1 MVPRGRGWAG
11 SSISSCSGWR
21 WVTSAMGPP
30 ASTAAL
36 SAATLLSRPTWSG
49 TIISGKMTV
58 SRRATSGS
66 SRSSGVPVRC
76 STSSWVDGRL
86 AIKVSLRAGHPG
98 RHRCDCGCGLGFRS
112 GRGSPARLRVIPWGR
127 SRGGGALAVA
137 TLVTGPFVVEG
148 FEDALA
154 EALLQL
160 EQRPHPGEVH
170 AAVAGEVA
178 DPQDAPDVL
187 FGVQADVGG
196 RPRRADQTLVL
207 VDPQRPRVRRDER
220 RGHADDVDGLG
231 GVPVGPARRRHGQ
244 APVPAGWADAWSA
257 PSVSL
262 PLGWLALG

>member
-1 MVPRGRGWAG
+1 
-11 SSISSCSGWR
+11 
-21 WVTSAMGPP
+21 MGPP

-160 EQRPHPGEVH
+160 EQRPDPSEVD
-170 AAVAGEVA
+170 AAVAGEVP
-178 DPQDAPDVL
+178 DPQDPADVL
-187 FGVQADVGG
+187 FGIQADVG
-196 RPRRADQTLVL
+196 RRSRRADETLVL
-207 VDPQRPRVRRDER
+207 VDPERPRVGRDER
-220 RGHADDVDGLG
+220 RGHADDVHRPSG
-231 GVPVGPARRRHGQ
+231 GAIWPARRRH
-244 APVPAGWADAWSA
+244 D
-257 PSVSL
+257 
-262 PLGWLALG
+262 